1 MRFYYQQIRT
11 VMKQPQHP
19 FKKTGYQHRI
29 SDGLRSLQLQLEHLK
44 KLTAQ
49 VLPILPQGENWQVAS
64 YEQGVLCIAAEHH
77 AAVSKLRYLQTQ
89 YIEQI
94 RQLDGFE
101 SLHRLKVIVETPLQ
115 GRSVQHNPLP
125 RLSEDTKQLLQASA
139 ALFDDPEL
147 SEALLRIA
155 SKK

>member
-1 MRFYYQQIRT
+1 
-11 VMKQPQHP
+11 MKQPQHP
-19 FKKTGYQHRI
+19 LKRDGYQHRVP
-29 SDGLRSLQLQLEHLK
+29 DGLRSLQRQLEHLK
-44 KLTAQ
+44 KLQ
-49 VLPILPQGENWQVAS
+49 EQIVPILPQGENWQIAS

-94 RQLDGFE
+94 RQLEGFDA
-101 SLHRLKVIVETPLQ
+101 LHRLRVIVETPLRA
-115 GRSVQHNPLP
+115 RSVQHDPMP
-125 RLSEDTKQLLQASA
+125 SLSEDTKQLLQASA